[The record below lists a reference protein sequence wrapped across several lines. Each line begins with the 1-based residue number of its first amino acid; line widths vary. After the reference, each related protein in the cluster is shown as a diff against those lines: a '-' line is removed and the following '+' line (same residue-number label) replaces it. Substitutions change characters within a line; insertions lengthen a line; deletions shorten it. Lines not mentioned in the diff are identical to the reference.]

1 MFALRTVTIAA
12 ALSVLALSG
21 AGWVAQPQAP
31 VRTAADLAESFQGVK
46 TFTKPSRDST
56 MGFTFP
62 AEISEIVVRGGSPVR
77 KGDVLVRAND
87 LEARSQRDLQ
97 KSVAESEL
105 DVRRA
110 QVAVDQAQVEF
121 DAQEAL
127 RKSGGG
133 SQVDYDRART
143 LLAARQVEL
152 EIAEL
157 NRVQQGLQLE
167 FRQAQLD
174 RFTLRAPFDG
184 RVDTIVADVG
194 EVKRDSDPVIRVVA
208 TNPVW
213 IDAFAPTIETLERR
227 LKPGDRAWVLLDL
240 PGEPKVYVGRVLELA
255 ADADPSS
262 GQRRVRV
269 ELPNPDDWP
278 AGLTAWVR
286 FAEPTGDW
294 APRIVAIRGEADA
307 PPGGANR

>member
-1 MFALRTVTIAA
+1 MFALRTVMIAA
-12 ALSVLALSG
+12 GSVALALSA
-21 AGWVAQPQAP
+21 AGWVAQPVEDP
-31 VRTAADLAESFQGVK
+31 VRTAGDLAESFRGVK

-62 AEISEIVVRGGSPVR
+62 AEIAEIVVRGGSAVS

-97 KSVAESEL
+97 KVVAESEL

-121 DAQEAL
+121 DAQDAL
-127 RKSGGG
+127 RKGGGG
-133 SQVDYDRART
+133 SQVDHDRART
-143 LLAARQVEL
+143 LLAARKVDL

-157 NRVQQGLQLE
+157 NRVQQNLQLE

-208 TNPVW
+208 TDPVW
-213 IDAFAPTIETLERR
+213 IDAFAPTIETLTRR

-240 PGEPKVYVGRVLELA
+240 PGPPKVYVGRVLELA

-286 FAEPTGDW
+286 FSEPTGDW
-294 APRIVAIRGEADA
+294 APRIVALQGGTDA
-307 PPGGANR
+307 PGGAER